1 MVIWQILCI
10 IGISFLILEIFT
22 PSMFFLNFALAAFLT
37 AIASYWVANLFT
49 LVIIFFVLSF
59 LSFIFL
65 RPVIL
70 KRFSKETNTG
80 MEDKYIGKIVKVE
93 EEITENKGVI
103 SIYGERWEAR
113 TENGEIIPQG
123 ADAKILR
130 NDSLIMIVTQN
141 KD

>member
-37 AIASYWVANLFT
+37 ALASYWVANLFT

-93 EEITENKGVI
+93 EEITENKGVL

-141 KD
+141 NY

>member
-141 KD
+141 ND

>member
-37 AIASYWVANLFT
+37 AIASYWVANLFM
-49 LVIIFFVLSF
+49 LVLIFFVLSF

-141 KD
+141 ND

>member
-1 MVIWQILCI
+1 
-10 IGISFLILEIFT
+10 
-22 PSMFFLNFALAAFLT
+22 MFFLNFALAAFLT